1 MSGEW
6 VSLGASDPEDP
17 STAKVKPSTAK
28 VRQSH
33 PSPFLF
39 SFSLFFATFASTPT
53 PTHAPPPPPGGRGGV
68 SECGCERSKQTHTQL
83 THAPRTQVQLKR
95 GYSFIHDNIDEESKA
110 HDKGHDTEGLGFRE

>member
-6 VSLGASDPEDP
+6 VSLGASDPEDA
-17 STAKVKPSTAK
+17 STTTAKVKPSTAK
-28 VRQSH
+28 VKVRLSH

-53 PTHAPPPPPGGRGGV
+53 PSHAP
-68 SECGCERSKQTHTQL
+68 
-83 THAPRTQVQLKR
+83 QVQLKR

-110 HDKGHDTEGLGFRE
+110 HDKGHDTEGLGLRE